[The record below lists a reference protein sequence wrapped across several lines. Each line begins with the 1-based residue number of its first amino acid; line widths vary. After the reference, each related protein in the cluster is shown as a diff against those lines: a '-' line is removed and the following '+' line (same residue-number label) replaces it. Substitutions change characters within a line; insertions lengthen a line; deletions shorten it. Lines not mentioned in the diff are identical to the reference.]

1 MADRFEDNP
10 RRHRQGIPPAAA
22 AAYAAVGRSA
32 PKPAPAVALAA
43 PVQNSSV
50 RPVSR
55 ALTSRVRLLPL
66 TILAV
71 ALLLGLKV
79 GSLWQGRD
87 ALFVP
92 AAVAQAQQQ
101 APAQGQAQGQTQ
113 GQAQGQAQAQGQQ
126 RPAGG
131 AAAAPAGGA
140 AAQNS
145 GVASLADRDP
155 TTFTRA
161 EIELL
166 GNLAQRR
173 EQLEQRSRELDLR
186 ESLLAAAEKRIDE
199 RIAELKKLEAS
210 IKQVV
215 QSTDKQED
223 ENLRGLVKIYETMK
237 PEEAA
242 RIFAELD
249 ANVLL
254 NVIERMKEAKVA
266 AVMAKMEPA
275 MAQSLTVR
283 MATRKQLPANLRAA
297 ANDQPAAGQARPAQA
312 PAAQAPAAQAPA
324 ANPAQR
330 PGG

>member
-43 PVQNSSV
+43 PAQNSSV

-113 GQAQGQAQAQGQQ
+113 GQTQGQAQGQQ

-312 PAAQAPAAQAPA
+312 PAAQAPAA
-324 ANPAQR
+324 NPAQR

>member
-1 MADRFEDNP
+1 
-10 RRHRQGIPPAAA
+10 
-22 AAYAAVGRSA
+22 
-32 PKPAPAVALAA
+32 
-43 PVQNSSV
+43 
-50 RPVSR
+50 
-55 ALTSRVRLLPL
+55 
-66 TILAV
+66 
-71 ALLLGLKV
+71 
-79 GSLWQGRD
+79 
-87 ALFVP
+87 
-92 AAVAQAQQQ
+92 
-101 APAQGQAQGQTQ
+101 
-113 GQAQGQAQAQGQQ
+113 
-126 RPAGG
+126 
-131 AAAAPAGGA
+131 
-140 AAQNS
+140 
-145 GVASLADRDP
+145 VASLADRDP

-297 ANDQPAAGQARPAQA
+297 ANDQPAAGQVRP
-312 PAAQAPAAQAPA
+312 AQAPA

>member
-113 GQAQGQAQAQGQQ
+113 GQAQGQQ

-297 ANDQPAAGQARPAQA
+297 ANDQPAAGQVRP
-312 PAAQAPAAQAPA
+312 AQAPAAQAPA

>member
-113 GQAQGQAQAQGQQ
+113 GQAQGQQ

-297 ANDQPAAGQARPAQA
+297 ANDQPAAGQVRP
-312 PAAQAPAAQAPA
+312 AQAPA

>member
-43 PVQNSSV
+43 PGQNNSV

-113 GQAQGQAQAQGQQ
+113 GQAQAQAQGQQ

-131 AAAAPAGGA
+131 AAPAPAGGA

-312 PAAQAPAAQAPA
+312 PAAQA
-324 ANPAQR
+324 NPAQR

>member
-113 GQAQGQAQAQGQQ
+113 GQAQGQQ

-131 AAAAPAGGA
+131 TAAAPAGGA

-324 ANPAQR
+324 AQAPAANPAQR

>member
-113 GQAQGQAQAQGQQ
+113 GQAQGQGQQ

-210 IKQVV
+210 IKQAV

-312 PAAQAPAAQAPA
+312 PAAQAPAA
-324 ANPAQR
+324 NPAQR

>member
-1 MADRFEDNP
+1 MADGFDDNP

-22 AAYAAVGRSA
+22 AAYAAIGRSA
-32 PKPAPAVALAA
+32 PKPAPAAMIAA
-43 PVQNSSV
+43 PAQTGSV

-79 GSLWQGRD
+79 GSLWQGRE

-92 AAVAQAQQQ
+92 AAVAQGQQAAPAQQAQ
-101 APAQGQAQGQTQ
+101 APAQAQGGQ
-113 GQAQGQAQAQGQQ
+113 GQGAPA
-126 RPAGG
+126 RLAGG
-131 AAAAPAGGA
+131 AAPATPA
-140 AAQNS
+140 SNAAQNS
-145 GVASLADRDP
+145 GLSSLADRDP

-166 GNLAQRR
+166 ANLAQRR
-173 EQLEQRSRELDLR
+173 EQLEQRARELDLR

-242 RIFAELD
+242 RIFAQLD

-275 MAQSLTVR
+275 MAQDLTVR

-297 ANDQPAAGQARPAQA
+297 ASDQPAATPAARPAPAA
-312 PAAQAPAAQAPA
+312 PA
-324 ANPAQR
+324 PAQR

>member
-43 PVQNSSV
+43 PAQNSSV

-101 APAQGQAQGQTQ
+101 APAQGQTQ
-113 GQAQGQAQAQGQQ
+113 GQAQGQAQGQQ

-131 AAAAPAGGA
+131 AAAAPAGSA

-312 PAAQAPAAQAPA
+312 PAAQAPAA
-324 ANPAQR
+324 NPAQR